1 MKEKKKINI
10 KKVLIFLLIFYVLV
24 SFFYYILNFPIK
36 NIYVY
41 GNDYLT
47 DQEIIDIA
55 GIRKYPSFILTT
67 NSNIKSKLLKNN
79 LIEKVDIKRKI
90 NGAIILTIKEYKPLF
105 FDNNIKKIILS
116 SGKSTD
122 LNLNVPVLTNTMPKE
137 VYEKL
142 IISLNKVEPDVFL
155 KLSEIEY
162 NPTDRDLE
170 RFLIKTTD
178 KISIY
183 INIRK
188 FDDINFYNELLSTL
202 EGKTG
207 TWNLD
212 YGNFFVS
219 D

>member
-1 MKEKKKINI
+1 MKKEKKINI
-10 KKVLIFLLIFYVLV
+10 KKVLIFLLILYVLG
-24 SFFYYILNFPIK
+24 SFFYYLLKFPIK
-36 NIYVY
+36 NIYVK
-41 GNDYLT
+41 GNNILT

-55 GIRKYPSFILTT
+55 GIREYPSFIFTT
-67 NSNIKSKLLKNN
+67 NSSIKSKLLKNN
-79 LIEKVDIKRKI
+79 IIQEVDIKRKI
-90 NGAIILTIKEYKPLF
+90 NGTIILVIKEYKPLF
-105 FDNNIKKIILS
+105 FDSNIKKIILS
-116 SGKSTD
+116 SGKSTNLK
-122 LNLNVPVLTNTMPKE
+122 LNAPILINTMPKE

-142 IISLNKVEPDVFL
+142 IISLNKIEQDVFL

-162 NPTDRDLE
+162 VPKDSDQE

-188 FDDINFYNELLSTL
+188 FDDINYYNELLSTL

>member
-1 MKEKKKINI
+1 M
-10 KKVLIFLLIFYVLV
+10 
-24 SFFYYILNFPIK
+24 
-36 NIYVY
+36 
-41 GNDYLT
+41 
-47 DQEIIDIA
+47 
-55 GIRKYPSFILTT
+55 
-67 NSNIKSKLLKNN
+67 
-79 LIEKVDIKRKI
+79 
-90 NGAIILTIKEYKPLF
+90 
-105 FDNNIKKIILS
+105 
-116 SGKSTD
+116 
-122 LNLNVPVLTNTMPKE
+122 
-137 VYEKL
+137 
-142 IISLNKVEPDVFL
+142 FL

-162 NPTDRDLE
+162 VPKDSDQE

-188 FDDINFYNELLSTL
+188 FDDINYYNELLSTL